1 MRNTALAGSGG
12 VGATDGVAVEG
23 AGGAGGVVTQ
33 PAMDAI
39 SSAASR

>member
-1 MRNTALAGSGG
+1 
-12 VGATDGVAVEG
+12 VGITDGDAVGG

-39 SSAASR
+39 SSAASSG

>member
-12 VGATDGVAVEG
+12 AGTTDGG
-23 AGGAGGVVTQ
+23 AGGGTGGVVTQ